1 MQIATTENQI
11 QQCTRKVCSYLINF
25 IIFQYDALKD
35 RSWAKTK
42 LVSIERGFFSKGEF
56 KDLKNWKEILVFYY
70 QIFFL
75 LSIKWF
81 ISTLKVI
88 IVKRIFLRWNVKGII
103 QISWSLNFM
112 WCLSKG
118 QEIKSSFSLTYS
130 SFYPKTKLL

>member
-1 MQIATTENQI
+1 MQTDTTENQI
-11 QQCTRKVCSYLINF
+11 QQGIKKVRSYLINF

-42 LVSIERGFFSKGEF
+42 LVSIERGFFPKGEF

-103 QISWSLNFM
+103 QISWLLNFM

-130 SFYPKTKLL
+130 SFYPKTKQL